1 MKERIVEILDKEY
14 DALDIMTINDL
25 LGLTTVEE
33 LQNLQAYLEELVN
46 ELVVYQTKKNKFI
59 LYTKCPN
66 FKKGVIQ
73 VNKKGFGF
81 LLMQG
86 EDDIHIAKD
95 QLGYALDGDTCLV
108 EIVGG
113 KSGNPEGKV
122 IKILKRD
129 LKNIVGTIKS
139 NGKEVYFEPLEPINI
154 NLSVD
159 ADSLKKC
166 VEGEIVVV
174 TVGDNNGKNRYLGEV
189 SQHICHKDDAGQ
201 DILTIA
207 AKYDI
212 FHAFPEAAMLQADS
226 TPEEVLD
233 VDRYG
238 RTDLTDKMIFTID
251 GADTKD
257 IDDAISI
264 EMKDGY
270 YELGVHIADVSYYV
284 TEGSA
289 LDVEALRRGTS
300 SYLANSVIPML
311 PHKLSNGICSL
322 NPNVERCAIS
332 CIMKIDNRGK
342 VVDYDIFPSIIKS
355 NKKMT
360 YTSVNNYLMENVVD
374 EGYEDYTQA
383 LSMMKELADIIR
395 NERTRR
401 GASDFDIEEPKIIC
415 DENGKAIDVV
425 VRERGD
431 GERLIEDFMIAANE
445 TIARYFISVG
455 VPAVYRVH
463 DVPKPEKIQA
473 FINFCGATG
482 HPVKGKFKTL
492 NPKTF
497 QKLLEQIE
505 VDEDQV
511 SIYKSLAVRSMPKA
525 FYGKDNIG
533 HFGLASMNYTHFTS
547 PIRRYPDLQVHRL
560 LRTYLFQGKI
570 DERTVSYW
578 DTNLD
583 SIAKQCSDREV
594 KAVEAEREVTKM
606 KMAEYMEQHV
616 GEEFEGIV
624 SGVTGFGM
632 FIQLDNLVEGLIP
645 IQSLEGDYFELIE
658 ELQCLVGKS
667 TKKRYTIGDRLRVRC
682 TGANKKAQQVDFEM
696 VKELRLA
703 NEGSQ
708 EEVKTLSLGKKRK

>member
-1 MKERIVEILDKEY
+1 MKERILEILEKEY
-14 DALDIMTINDL
+14 DALDIMAINDL
-25 LGLTTVEE
+25 LGLSTVEE
-33 LQNLQAYLEELVN
+33 LQNLQAYLDELVR

-81 LLMQG
+81 LLMDG

-139 NGKEVYFEPLEPINI
+139 NGREIYFEPLEPINI

-174 TVGDNNGKNRYLGEV
+174 TVGDDTGKNRYLGKV
-189 SQHICHKDDAGQ
+189 TQHICHKDDASQ

-212 FHAFPEAAMLQADS
+212 FHAFPEDALKQAEE

-284 TEGSA
+284 TEGSP

-322 NPNVERCAIS
+322 NPNVDRCAVS
-332 CIMKIDNRGK
+332 CIMKIDYRGK
-342 VVDYDIFPSIIKS
+342 VFDYDIFPSIINSK
-355 NKKMT
+355 KKMT
-360 YTSVNNYLMENVVD
+360 YTSVNHYLMENVID
-374 EGYEDYTQA
+374 EGYEEFAPA

-401 GASDFDIEEPKIIC
+401 GASDFDIEEPKIVC
-415 DENGKAIDVV
+415 DDNGKAVDVI

-431 GERLIEDFMIAANE
+431 GERLIE
-445 TIARYFISVG
+445 
-455 VPAVYRVH
+455 AVL
-463 DVPKPEKIQA
+463 D
-473 FINFCGATG
+473 
-482 HPVKGKFKTL
+482 GK
-492 NPKTF
+492 
-497 QKLLEQIE
+497 KLI
-505 VDEDQV
+505 
-511 SIYKSLAVRSMPKA
+511 
-525 FYGKDNIG
+525 
-533 HFGLASMNYTHFTS
+533 
-547 PIRRYPDLQVHRL
+547 
-560 LRTYLFQGKI
+560 LRQY
-570 DERTVSYW
+570 V
-578 DTNLD
+578 
-583 SIAKQCSDREV
+583 QCS
-594 KAVEAEREVTKM
+594 
-606 KMAEYMEQHV
+606 
-616 GEEFEGIV
+616 
-624 SGVTGFGM
+624 
-632 FIQLDNLVEGLIP
+632 FI
-645 IQSLEGDYFELIE
+645 
-658 ELQCLVGKS
+658 
-667 TKKRYTIGDRLRVRC
+667 T
-682 TGANKKAQQVDFEM
+682 
-696 VKELRLA
+696 
-703 NEGSQ
+703 
-708 EEVKTLSLGKKRK
+708 RKLP

>member
-300 SYLANSVIPML
+300 S
-311 PHKLSNGICSL
+311 
-322 NPNVERCAIS
+322 
-332 CIMKIDNRGK
+332 
-342 VVDYDIFPSIIKS
+342 
-355 NKKMT
+355 
-360 YTSVNNYLMENVVD
+360 
-374 EGYEDYTQA
+374 
-383 LSMMKELADIIR
+383 
-395 NERTRR
+395 
-401 GASDFDIEEPKIIC
+401 
-415 DENGKAIDVV
+415 
-425 VRERGD
+425 
-431 GERLIEDFMIAANE
+431 
-445 TIARYFISVG
+445 
-455 VPAVYRVH
+455 
-463 DVPKPEKIQA
+463 
-473 FINFCGATG
+473 
-482 HPVKGKFKTL
+482 
-492 NPKTF
+492 
-497 QKLLEQIE
+497 
-505 VDEDQV
+505 
-511 SIYKSLAVRSMPKA
+511 
-525 FYGKDNIG
+525 
-533 HFGLASMNYTHFTS
+533 
-547 PIRRYPDLQVHRL
+547 
-560 LRTYLFQGKI
+560 
-570 DERTVSYW
+570 
-578 DTNLD
+578 
-583 SIAKQCSDREV
+583 
-594 KAVEAEREVTKM
+594 
-606 KMAEYMEQHV
+606 
-616 GEEFEGIV
+616 
-624 SGVTGFGM
+624 
-632 FIQLDNLVEGLIP
+632 
-645 IQSLEGDYFELIE
+645 
-658 ELQCLVGKS
+658 
-667 TKKRYTIGDRLRVRC
+667 
-682 TGANKKAQQVDFEM
+682 
-696 VKELRLA
+696 
-703 NEGSQ
+703 
-708 EEVKTLSLGKKRK
+708 

>member
-14 DALDIMTINDL
+14 DALDIMAINDR

-33 LQNLQAYLEELVN
+33 LRNLQAYLEELVN

-81 LLMQG
+81 LLL
-86 EDDIHIAKD
+86 ENEEDIHISREN
-95 QLGYALDGDTCLV
+95 LSYALDGDTCLV

-113 KSGNPEGKV
+113 KGENPEGKV

-139 NGKEVYFEPLEPINI
+139 DGKEVYFEPLEPINI

-166 VEGEIVVV
+166 VEGEVVVV
-174 TVGDNNGKNRYLGEV
+174 TVIDDLGKNKYIGKV
-189 SQHICHKDDAGQ
+189 SQHVCHKDDAQ
-201 DILTIA
+201 HDILTIA

-212 FHAFPEAAMLQADS
+212 FHAFPEDASQQAED

-264 EMKDGY
+264 DYKDGY

-284 TEGSA
+284 TEGSP
-289 LDVEALRRGTS
+289 LDVEALKRGTS
-300 SYLANSVIPML
+300 SYLAYSVIPML

-322 NPNVERCAIS
+322 NPNVDRCAVS

-342 VVDYDIFPSIIKS
+342 VVDYDIFPSIINSK
-355 NKKMT
+355 KKMT
-360 YTSVNNYLMENVVD
+360 YDSVNHFLMDGVTD

-383 LSMMKELADIIR
+383 LSTMKELADIIR
-395 NERTRR
+395 KERERR
-401 GASDFDIEEPKIIC
+401 GASDFDIEEAKIIC
-415 DENGKAIDVV
+415 DETGKAIDIQK
-425 VRERGD
+425 RDRGD
-431 GERLIEDFMIAANE
+431 GERLIEDFMICANE
-445 TIARYFISVG
+445 TIAKYFISMSL
-455 VPAVYRVH
+455 PAIYRVH

-482 HPVKGKFKTL
+482 HPIKGKFSKL

-505 VDEDQV
+505 VDEDQA

-570 DERTVSYW
+570 DERTVNYW
-578 DTNLD
+578 ENNLEA
-583 SIAKQCSDREV
+583 IGRQTSDREV

-606 KMAEYMEQHV
+606 KMAEYMEQHI
-616 GEEFEGIV
+616 GEEYEGII

-667 TKKRYTIGDRLRVRC
+667 TKKRYTIGDRLKVRC
-682 TGANKKAQQVDFEM
+682 TGANKNAQQVDFEM

-703 NEGSQ
+703 NETTGEQ
-708 EEVKTLSLGKKRK
+708 VKTLKLGKRK